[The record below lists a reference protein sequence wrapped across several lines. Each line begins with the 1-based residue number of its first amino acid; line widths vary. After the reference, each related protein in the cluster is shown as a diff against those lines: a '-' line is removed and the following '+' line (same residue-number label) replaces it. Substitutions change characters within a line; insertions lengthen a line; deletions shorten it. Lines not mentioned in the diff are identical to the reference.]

1 MALGKAL
8 LLIGLL
14 VAAAGALM
22 WWGVPIGRLP
32 GDVVVRR
39 GAFTF
44 YLPVTTSVLAGLVLT
59 AVLALLKR

>member
-1 MALGKAL
+1 MAIGRILVFV
-8 LLIGLL
+8 GLL

-22 WWGVPIGRLP
+22 WWGVPVGRLP
-32 GDVVVRR
+32 GDIFVRR

-44 YLPVTTSVLAGLVLT
+44 YAPVTTAILVSLVIT